1 MKHIKLTQ
9 GAFRYRPESE
19 KSAVV
24 VRLGDPPFDVPDA
37 TAERLVAL
45 GVAEYAEE
53 AVATAVPLTHEEKT
67 SEPQDEMQEAAGSE
81 LTALEDVP
89 EYSDRM
95 TVKQLKTLMDEV
107 GAEYTDKMSKSD
119 LIKRL
124 DCFFEEAPTF
134 EAEMPL

>member
-107 GAEYTDKMSKSD
+107 GAEYTDKMTKSD

-124 DCFFEEAPTF
+124 DCFFEEAPSF